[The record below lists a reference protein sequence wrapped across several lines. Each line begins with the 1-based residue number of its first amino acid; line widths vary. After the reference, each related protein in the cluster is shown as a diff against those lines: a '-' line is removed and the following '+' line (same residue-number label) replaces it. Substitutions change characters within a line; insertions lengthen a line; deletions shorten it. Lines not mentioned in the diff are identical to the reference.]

1 MALVMEVA
9 DSIGGSHGDCA
20 DGKDESG
27 GAGGCF
33 SLSKLR
39 DFSSGVQMDSVE
51 LAIRTAP
58 LKSPSS
64 NFCETLVASEL

>member
-1 MALVMEVA
+1 MVKMNQGEQ
-9 DSIGGSHGDCA
+9 
-20 DGKDESG
+20 
-27 GAGGCF
+27 GGCF

-51 LAIRTAP
+51 PAIRTAP

-64 NFCETLVASEL
+64 NFCETLAASEL